1 MAVETPV
8 MPSEDGRLAKITR
21 VVAML
26 AALALPV
33 SAGAQRIT
41 PVGFV
46 PARVS
51 VPRNLATTIDIRPI
65 RIPTH
70 NAADSTA
77 DTGSS
82 QAVGIGALAGAILGA
97 SYGYALGAADCDGES
112 QAGCRRTALISV
124 AAVGT
129 VLGALAGH
137 VIQLGEEHDA
147 RRARARAAADS
158 AASTPRAP
166 HP

>member
-1 MAVETPV
+1 MTRRDHRFE
-8 MPSEDGRLAKITR
+8 SLAL
-21 VVAML
+21 VAAML
-26 AALALPV
+26 ITLTLPAAV
-33 SAGAQRIT
+33 RAQRVA

-70 NAADSTA
+70 HAADSTA
-77 DTGSS
+77 DTGPS

-112 QAGCRRTALISV
+112 QTGCRRTALISV

-158 AASTPRAP
+158 AASTSGAPRP
-166 HP
+166 

>member
-1 MAVETPV
+1 MTRRDHRFE
-8 MPSEDGRLAKITR
+8 SLAL
-21 VVAML
+21 VAAML
-26 AALALPV
+26 ITLTLPAAV
-33 SAGAQRIT
+33 RAQRVA

-70 NAADSTA
+70 HAADSTA
-77 DTGSS
+77 DTGPS
-82 QAVGIGALAGAILGA
+82 QAVGIGGAILGA

-112 QAGCRRTALISV
+112 QTGCRRTALISV

-158 AASTPRAP
+158 AASTSGAPRP
-166 HP
+166 